1 LCFCG
6 LENRKENKENRKK
19 TLRLSAFA
27 RKLKKH
33 YQHIINAIS
42 KKEKLL
48 AVLIDPDKMVLDAVP
63 SFIQKVNASVA
74 THIFV
79 GGSEV
84 EANVTEALVIEIKKH
99 TTLPIVLFPGDVTQL
114 TNYADALLFLSLISG
129 RNAEYLI
136 GKHVEAVPKLKEMQL
151 EVIPTGYVL
160 IENGKITSVQK
171 VTQTQPLKRNDIE
184 TIVNTAKA
192 GELLGMKLIYLEAG
206 SGALFPVNVEI
217 IQAVKQN
224 LEIPLIVGG
233 GIKSKAQMQMAYDSG
248 ADMVVIG
255 TAFEE
260 NEAFFEELKAM

>member
-1 LCFCG
+1 MA
-6 LENRKENKENRKK
+6 NQKDIYKN
-19 TLRLSAFA
+19 
-27 RKLKKH
+27 
-33 YQHIINAIS
+33 IITSIS
-42 KKEKLL
+42 NKEKLL
-48 AVLIDPDKMVLDAVP
+48 AVLIDPDKMLVDAVP
-63 SFIQKVNASVA
+63 TFIQKVNDSIA

-79 GGSEV
+79 GGSNV
-84 EANVTEALVIEIKKH
+84 ETNVTEDLVIEIKKH
-99 TTLPIVLFPGDVTQL
+99 TTLPIILFPGDVTQL

-129 RNAEYLI
+129 RNPEYLI
-136 GKHVEAVPKLKEMQL
+136 GKHVEAVPKLNAMQL

-171 VTQTQPLKRNDIE
+171 VTQTQPLKREDIQ

-206 SGALFPVNVEI
+206 SGALFPLNAEI

-248 ADMVVIG
+248 ADIVVIG

-260 NEAFFEELKAM
+260 DEAFFEKLKK